1 MKFTKKQ
8 GVFWTLQFLLAILA
22 GFGLVRGG
30 FWAMDQYGRSQSQ
43 AYADEIG
50 RRSKDEINDFLE
62 GEELK
67 KLLGEKPVMT
77 VPLHYT
83 YVQVKSFTHAQWAD
97 ILRGRMDE
105 YQGTVTAFCTYELS
119 EKGAA
124 QYGFAP
130 PFFVEIELNLKD
142 NGSILETK
150 ITGKGKQ
157 PIAVNDKKDPVMAE
171 VSLNRQ
177 QLEAMINSYTAGW
190 WEKNAEELAEKDGKE
205 FKVYLKQAPESGGK
219 NTVTYELAVFRTNQS
234 NTWSQRFFLKADSAW
249 ENKELLWEEEDYNF
263 DGYTDGRLGISH
275 GPYRYFIWN
284 PQKDM
289 LEEDTAGLKNI
300 QNALFL
306 KENQM
311 VLGAEEKAEG
321 IWNFTMYRYYGKG
334 IGRVKEMELK
344 EDTTYPSKLLSQLQ
358 DFFENDVSK
367 SIREYLDREE
377 LRDVVGQDAKE
388 VGNFGYCK
396 PNFGAPVYTAIFI
409 LSQNQKE
416 YLGIPIE
423 QVTVEIPIKKDFSRI
438 EKPDFYALST
448 DSQARRRYS
457 KEDLLAA
464 ERRREEGLSPLSENE
479 VELYVILGEGM
490 TEMRIHFEMLK
501 MLKEGLG
508 TYLYEMKVYEAGSPD
523 TILQTMQFKSNMG
536 PKDIY
541 PVYEVYEGH
550 YEQYFNP
557 VFEDFDGDGMMELR
571 ITRLISS
578 DEIYDYYKWNKR
590 KGRFYLDHTETV
602 SGEQAQKAEE

>member
-1 MKFTKKQ
+1 MKFSKKQ
-8 GVFWTLQFLLAILA
+8 YAFWALQFLLAIIA

-30 FWAMDQYGRSQSQ
+30 FWALNQYRSSQ
-43 AYADEIG
+43 KEAYAAEIG
-50 RRSKDEINDFLE
+50 RRSRDEINDFLE

-67 KLLGEKPVMT
+67 ELLGEKAVMT

-83 YVQVKSFTHAQWAD
+83 YTQEQQLAPAQWTEVLKD
-97 ILRGRMDE
+97 PVNQS
-105 YQGTVTAFCTYELS
+105 QGTVTASCTYELS

-130 PFFVEIELNLKD
+130 PFFVEITMNLKD
-142 NGSILETK
+142 NGTILETE
-150 ITGKGKQ
+150 ITGRGKQ
-157 PIAVNDKKDPVMAE
+157 QAGLNDAREPVAAE
-171 VSLNRQ
+171 VSLSRQ
-177 QLEAMINSYTAGW
+177 QLEAMINSYRAGW
-190 WEKNAEELAEKDGKE
+190 WKKNTEEVAGEGEKEYQ
-205 FKVYLKQAPESGGK
+205 VYLKEAPESGAK
-219 NTVTYELAVFRTNQS
+219 KTVAYELAVFRPNQS
-234 NTWSQRFFLKADSAW
+234 ETWSQRFSIKADSAW
-249 ENKELLWEEEDYNF
+249 ENEELVWEEGDYNF

-284 PQKDM
+284 FEKNK
-289 LEEDTAGLKNI
+289 LEEDIAGLKNI

-306 KENQM
+306 KEKQM
-311 VLGAEEKAEG
+311 VLGAEEKAQG
-321 IWNFTMYRYYGKG
+321 LWNFTMYRYYGKG
-334 IGRVKEMELK
+334 IGKVKGMEL
-344 EDTTYPSKLLSQLQ
+344 EENTAYPSKLLSQLQ
-358 DFFENDVSK
+358 DFFENELSK

-377 LRDVVGQDAKE
+377 LRDVVGLDAKE
-388 VGNFGYCK
+388 LGNFGYRK
-396 PNFGAPVYTAIFI
+396 PDFGSPVYTAVFI
-409 LSQNQKE
+409 LSQKQRE
-416 YLGIPIE
+416 YLGLPVE
-423 QVTVEIPIKKDFSRI
+423 EVTVEIPIKKDFSRI

-464 ERRREEGLSPLSENE
+464 ERRREEGLSPLGENE
-479 VELYVILGEGM
+479 AELYVTLGEGLK
-490 TEMRIHFEMLK
+490 ELRIHFELLK
-501 MLKEGLG
+501 TLKENLG

-523 TILQTMQFKSNMG
+523 TVLQTMQFKSNMG

-541 PVYEVYEGH
+541 PA

-571 ITRLISS
+571 ITRLISA